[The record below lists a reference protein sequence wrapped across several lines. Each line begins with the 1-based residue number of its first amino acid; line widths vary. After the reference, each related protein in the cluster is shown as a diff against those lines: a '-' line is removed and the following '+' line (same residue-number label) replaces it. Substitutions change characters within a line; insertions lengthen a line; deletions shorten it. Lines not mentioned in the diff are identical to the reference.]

1 MVDKI
6 TDLFEIQFPKL
17 GWTFHINPTAFKIG
31 SLEVQW
37 YGLIITIGMILAL
50 VYCFPR
56 MKRFGLDPDR
66 AVDAVIGGVLG
77 GIVGARI
84 YYVAFNWG
92 EYKDNLKSVF
102 NTREGGL
109 AIYGGLIGALAVGLL
124 ICKIRKVKALPML
137 DIACL
142 GFLIGQG
149 IGRWGNFVNQE
160 AFGGRT
166 DSFLGMTGGRIQE
179 YIFENSASLGGK
191 LVGDSAGSGIANL
204 ELYPVHPCFL
214 YESIWCLLGFA
225 LLAFWSK
232 HRKYDG
238 QILLMYMAWYGA
250 ERFVVEGL
258 RSDSLYI
265 GSIRV
270 SQALSAVIFIVSV
283 ILQIVM
289 FSKVRRDPEKYV
301 LYASTKES
309 RMLIEEGRRRRM
321 GMSHEDAKTTLDDD
335 DDFDPTFDDEED
347 YDEDG
352 EVSSILGNDD
362 DDEDADDNG
371 DPSDEK
377 DDEDDGDPSDE
388 KNDEDDGDPS
398 DEKNDG
404 DDKPDNK
411 NSGKGN
417 KKDKNKNK
425 KPDGGDDDDDAI
437 ALMNAVTATMI

>member
-31 SLEVQW
+31 GFEVQW

-77 GIVGARI
+77 GIVGARV

-179 YIFENSASLGGK
+179 YIFENSAALGGK
-191 LVGDSAGSGIANL
+191 LVGDSTGSGIANL

-232 HRKYDG
+232 RRKYDG

-335 DDFDPTFDDEED
+335 DDDDFDPTFDDED
-347 YDEDG
+347 DEDG

-362 DDEDADDNG
+362 DDDEDAGADDNG
-371 DPSDEK
+371 DSSDE
-377 DDEDDGDPSDE
+377 DSDEDDGDPSDDSNSG
-388 KNDEDDGDPS
+388 KDD
-398 DEKNDG
+398 
-404 DDKPDNK
+404 K

-425 KPDGGDDDDDAI
+425 KPDGGDDI
-437 ALMNAVTATMI
+437 VALMNAVTATMI

>member
-17 GWTFHINPTAFKIG
+17 GWTFRIDPTAFKIG
-31 SLEVQW
+31 NFEVQW
-37 YGLIITIGMILAL
+37 YGIIITLGMLLAFI
-50 VYCFPR
+50 YCFR
-56 MKRFGLDPDR
+56 KMKRFGIDPDR

-77 GIVGARI
+77 GIVGARL
-84 YYVAFNWG
+84 YYVAFNWS
-92 EYKDNLKSVF
+92 EYKDDLKSIF

-109 AIYGGLIGALAVGLL
+109 AIYGGIIGALAVGLL
-124 ICKIRKVKALPML
+124 ICKIRKVKMLPML

-179 YIFENSASLGGK
+179 YIFENSAALGGR
-191 LVGDSAGSGIANL
+191 LVGDSAGSGILNL

-214 YESIWCLLGFA
+214 YESLWCLLGFA
-225 LLAFWSK
+225 LLALWSK
-232 HRKYDG
+232 RRKYDG

-309 RMLIEEGRRRRM
+309 RLLIEEGRRRRM

-335 DDFDPTFDDEED
+335 DDDDFEPNLDDDDAFDPDLDDDED
-347 YDEDG
+347 DDEYG
-352 EVSSILGNDD
+352 ETSSILGNSD
-362 DDEDADDNG
+362 G
-371 DPSDEK
+371 DG
-377 DDEDDGDPSDE
+377 DDGDSSDE
-388 KNDEDDGDPS
+388 N
-398 DEKNDG
+398 NDG
-404 DDKPDNK
+404 DDKSDDNK
-411 NSGKGN
+411 PDDDKKSGKGN

-425 KPDGGDDDDDAI
+425 KPDGGDDDDAI
-437 ALMNAVTATMI
+437 MNAVTATMM

>member
-17 GWTFHINPTAFKIG
+17 GWTFRINPTAFKIG
-31 SLEVQW
+31 NFEVQW
-37 YGLIITIGMILAL
+37 YGIIITLGMLLAFI
-50 VYCFPR
+50 YCFGK
-56 MKRFGLDPDR
+56 MKRFGIDPDR

-77 GIVGARI
+77 GIVGARL
-84 YYVAFNWG
+84 YYVAFNWS
-92 EYKDNLKSVF
+92 EYKDDLKSIF

-109 AIYGGLIGALAVGLL
+109 AIYGGIIGALAVGLL
-124 ICKIRKVKALPML
+124 ICKIRKVKMLPML

-179 YIFENSASLGGK
+179 YIFENSASLGGR
-191 LVGDSAGSGIANL
+191 LVGDSAGSGIVNL

-214 YESIWCLLGFA
+214 YESLWCLLGFA
-225 LLAFWSK
+225 LLALWSK
-232 HRKYDG
+232 RRKYDG

-289 FSKVRRDPEKYV
+289 LSKVRRDPEKYV

-309 RMLIEEGRRRRM
+309 RLLIEEGRRRRM

-335 DDFDPTFDDEED
+335 DDLDYDFDPDFDDDDDE
-347 YDEDG
+347 DEDG
-352 EVSSILGNDD
+352 EVSPILRNDDNEEDD
-362 DDEDADDNG
+362 DDN
-371 DPSDEK
+371 SDSSNE
-377 DDEDDGDPSDE
+377 S
-388 KNDEDDGDPS
+388 NDEDDGASS

-404 DDKPDNK
+404 DDKPDDK

-425 KPDGGDDDDDAI
+425 KPDGGDDDDAI
-437 ALMNAVTATMI
+437 MNAVTATMI

>member
-6 TDLFEIQFPKL
+6 TDLFEIRFPKL
-17 GWTFHINPTAFKIG
+17 GWTFRIDPTAFKIG
-31 SLEVQW
+31 SFEVQW
-37 YGLIITIGMILAL
+37 YGIIITLGMLLAF
-50 VYCFPR
+50 VYCFGK
-56 MKRFGLDPDR
+56 MKRFGIDPDR

-84 YYVAFNWG
+84 YYVAFNWS
-92 EYKDNLKSVF
+92 EYKGDLKSVF

-109 AIYGGLIGALAVGLL
+109 AIYGGIIGALAVGLL
-124 ICKIRKVKALPML
+124 ICKIRQVRKLPML
-137 DIACL
+137 DVACL
-142 GFLIGQG
+142 GLLIGQG

-160 AFGGRT
+160 AFGGKT
-166 DSFLGMTGGRIQE
+166 DSFLGMTGGRIQQ

-191 LVGDSAGSGIANL
+191 LVGDSTSSGIANL

-214 YESIWCLLGFA
+214 YESLWCLLGFA

-232 HRKYDG
+232 RRKYDG

-250 ERFVVEGL
+250 ERFFVEGL

-309 RMLIEEGRRRRM
+309 RLLIEEGRRRRM

-335 DDFDPTFDDEED
+335 DDDDDFDPN
-347 YDEDG
+347 
-352 EVSSILGNDD
+352 LD
-362 DDEDADDNG
+362 DDEDAGDEGNG
-371 DPSDEK
+371 DSSDEK
-377 DDEDDGDPSDE
+377 DDEDDEDSFDE
-388 KNDEDDGDPS
+388 KDDKDDGYSS

-404 DDKPDNK
+404 DDKPDDK

-425 KPDGGDDDDDAI
+425 KPDGDDDDAI
-437 ALMNAVTATMI
+437 AIMNAVIATMM

>member
-6 TDLFEIQFPKL
+6 TDLFEIRFPKL
-17 GWTFHINPTAFKIG
+17 GWTFRIDPTAFKIG
-31 SLEVQW
+31 SFEVQW
-37 YGLIITIGMILAL
+37 YGIIITLGMLLAFI
-50 VYCFPR
+50 YCFGK
-56 MKRFGLDPDR
+56 MKRFGIDPDR

-84 YYVAFNWG
+84 YYVAFNWS
-92 EYKDNLKSVF
+92 EYKGDLKSIF

-109 AIYGGLIGALAVGLL
+109 AIYGGIIGALAVGLL
-124 ICKIRKVKALPML
+124 ICKIRKVRKLPML
-137 DIACL
+137 DVACL
-142 GFLIGQG
+142 GLLIGQG

-160 AFGGRT
+160 AFGGKT
-166 DSFLGMTGGRIQE
+166 DSFLGMTGGRIQQ

-191 LVGDSAGSGIANL
+191 LVGDSTSSGIANL

-214 YESIWCLLGFA
+214 YESLWCLLGFV

-232 HRKYDG
+232 RRKYDG

-250 ERFVVEGL
+250 ERFFVEGL

-309 RMLIEEGRRRRM
+309 RLLIEEGRRRRM

-335 DDFDPTFDDEED
+335 DDDDFAPNLDDDED
-347 YDEDG
+347 DDDDG
-352 EVSSILGNDD
+352 ETSSILGNDD
-362 DDEDADDNG
+362 DGDDVR
-371 DPSDEK
+371 
-377 DDEDDGDPSDE
+377 DDGDSSDE
-388 KNDEDDGDPS
+388 KNDEDDKS
-398 DEKNDG
+398 DDSNSG
-404 DDKPDNK
+404 RDNN
-411 NSGKGN
+411 NSGKSN

-425 KPDGGDDDDDAI
+425 KPDGDDDDAI
-437 ALMNAVTATMI
+437 AIMNAVIATMM